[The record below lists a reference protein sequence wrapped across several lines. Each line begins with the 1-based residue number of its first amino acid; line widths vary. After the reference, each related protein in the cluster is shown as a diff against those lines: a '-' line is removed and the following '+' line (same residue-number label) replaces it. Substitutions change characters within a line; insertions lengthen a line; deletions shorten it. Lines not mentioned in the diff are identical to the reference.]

1 MTKRKKSTIR
11 RNSGKARQTKARRTL
26 RQQEARLRG
35 LAAINRVR
43 RGESKSLS
51 QAARAEGTTVKSIR
65 ELLPAALF
73 RNRRD
78 GRLRVKAGDP
88 YSERVEIVTNQGRL
102 VVTAHGSRERDLAG
116 RHRAT
121 YFRVLG
127 NKEPKSALKK
137 FRNKTVGGHKL
148 ISDFERL
155 SILAQAGLLGQ
166 LDTLYVSSDASV

>member
-1 MTKRKKSTIR
+1 MRRRKSTETKHR
-11 RNSGKARQTKARRTL
+11 KTQRTSRQH
-26 RQQEARLRG
+26 EARLRG

-65 ELLPAALF
+65 ELLPSALIK
-73 RNRRD
+73 NRRG
-78 GRLRVKAGDP
+78 GRLLVKAGDP

-121 YFRVLG
+121 YLRVLV
-127 NKEPKSALKK
+127 NKDPKSALKQ

-148 ISDFERL
+148 ISDFRRL
-155 SILAQAGLLGQ
+155 SILAQAGV
-166 LDTLYVSSDASV
+166 LDHLDNLYVSSGASV